1 MLDRVTDTL
10 TEATTLRHLHAQ
22 TKEEARDIAHQELLA
37 LNGVAAELAP
47 VFDTLGL
54 IQPDDEWVPAD
65 TAGPDGRLKP
75 TKAIDR
81 GYLAF
86 AVSPAIDT
94 ATTGDALHEA
104 FALLLTRDGKLE
116 VVSTLTTVEDP
127 EAEDATQPGAW
138 YGDELGEI
146 PDAVLAPEAD
156 RRARGR
162 HVMTE
167 LTVDL
172 LVDGPGFSTAKVL
185 EALEQAIQRGETSV
199 RAEAASLVD
208 RQSALEVPRVFAS
221 LGGSSAPLPLPSE
234 PPATPKAPRR

>member
-22 TKEEARDIAHQELLA
+22 TQEEARDVAQQELLA

-54 IQPDDEWVPAD
+54 IQPDEEWVPSQ
-65 TAGPDGRLKP
+65 TAAPDGRLKP
-75 TKAIDR
+75 TKPVDR

-86 AVSPAIDT
+86 AVSPAIAT

-138 YGDELGEI
+138 YGEELAEL

-156 RRARGR
+156 RQARGR

-172 LVDGPGFSTAKVL
+172 LVEGPGFSTAKVL
-185 EALEQAIQRGETSV
+185 EALEQAIKRGETSV
-199 RAEAASLVD
+199 RAEAASLVE
-208 RQSALEVPRVFAS
+208 RQSALEVPRVFAT
-221 LGGSSAPLPLPSE
+221 LGGSSTPV
-234 PPATPKAPRR
+234 PPAPESPTTPKAPRR